1 MLKPET
7 LPFAALL
14 TALTAFGPLATDMY
28 LPSLP
33 AMAEDFATDV
43 GTVQLTLSVF
53 MAGFGLSQLVVGP
66 LSDRFGRRPVL
77 IVGVG
82 LYFLAT
88 AACAVAPT
96 IEFLIGLRFIQ
107 AIGACTG
114 VVVARAVVR
123 DVYGRD
129 RAAKVLAYMG
139 TAMAL
144 APVIAPVIGGY
155 LVMWSGWRSIFAA
168 LAIFGFV
175 LVLLVW
181 RQMGET
187 NPNKDAMATR
197 PTWLARNYA
206 TLLGDRS
213 YVGYVLVNTFVF
225 CGMFAFISGS
235 SFVLITFLGLPPN
248 LFGMCFGIAVLG
260 YMTGTIVAGKLTI
273 KVGIDGML
281 CAGGMVA
288 MLGGISMV
296 GLALAKIDHVA
307 AVIGPQFTYMIGMG
321 IVMPNAIA
329 GAIGPYPKM
338 AGAAAAMLG
347 FVQMAAA
354 SLIGLAVGQMDDGTQ
369 IPMTTAIALSGICT
383 FGSYWLMIRKPRGT
397 NRV

>member
-33 AMAEDFATDV
+33 AMAADFATDV

-53 MAGFGLSQLVVGP
+53 LAGFGIAQLMVGP

-77 IVGVG
+77 MVGVG
-82 LYFLAT
+82 LYFVAT
-88 AACAVAPT
+88 AACAFAPT
-96 IEFLIGLRFIQ
+96 IELLIGLRFVQ
-107 AIGACTG
+107 AVGACTG

-155 LVMWSGWRSIFAA
+155 LVMWSGWRAIFAA
-168 LAIFGFV
+168 LALFG
-175 LVLLVW
+175 LILLLLVW
-181 RQMGET
+181 RQLGET
-187 NPNKDAMATR
+187 NEFKDATATR
-197 PTWLARNYA
+197 PSWLARNYV
-206 TLLGDRS
+206 TLLGDRT

-235 SFVLITFLGLPPN
+235 SFVLIKFMGLPPH

-260 YMTGTIVAGKLTI
+260 YMSGTVIAGKLTL
-273 KVGIDGML
+273 KFGIDAML
-281 CAGGMVA
+281 SAGGVVA
-288 MLGGISMV
+288 MAGGVGMF
-296 GLALAKIDHVA
+296 GLAMAGVDHAA
-307 AVIGPQFTYMIGMG
+307 AVIGPQFVYMIGMG

-338 AGAAAAMLG
+338 AGTASALLG

-354 SLIGLAVGQMDDGTQ
+354 ALTGLAVGQLDNGTQ
-369 IPMTTAIALSGICT
+369 IPMTTAIALSGT
-383 FGSYWLMIRKPRGT
+383 FTFIAYFIMIRPNPRP
-397 NRV
+397 

>member
-33 AMAEDFATDV
+33 AMAADFATDV

-53 MAGFGLSQLVVGP
+53 MAGFGISQLMVGP

-88 AACAVAPT
+88 AACALAPT
-96 IEFLIGLRFIQ
+96 IELLIGLRFVQ

-144 APVIAPVIGGY
+144 APVIAPIIGGY
-155 LVMWSGWRSIFAA
+155 LVMWSGWRSIFVA
-168 LAIFGFV
+168 LAIFGLI

-181 RQMGET
+181 RQLGET
-187 NPNKDAMATR
+187 NQYKDVMATR
-197 PTWLARNYA
+197 PSWLARNYL

-213 YVGYVLVNTFVF
+213 YLGYVLVNTFVF

-235 SFVLITFLGLPPN
+235 SFVLIKFLGLPPN

-260 YMTGTIVAGKLTI
+260 YMSGTVIAGKLTVRI
-273 KVGIDGML
+273 GIDGML
-281 CAGGMVA
+281 AAGGVVA
-288 MLGGISMV
+288 MVGGVTMV
-296 GLALAKIDHVA
+296 GLALAGVDHAA

-338 AGAAAAMLG
+338 AGAASALLG

-354 SLIGLAVGQMDDGTQ
+354 ALVGLAVGQLDDGTQ
-369 IPMTTAIALSGICT
+369 IPMTTAIAASGTLT
-383 FGSYWLMIRKPRGT
+383 FIAYRVMIRPNLRP
-397 NRV
+397 